1 MSALASSSS
10 AALRPTLATPS
21 AAPLSPSPSIR
32 TVSSPLILPRPGSFP
47 GAARTSVAFRA
58 VGKNNENGSWHP
70 SLAPHRP
77 SPAPP
82 LPRRSRWRRYARAHG
97 HSLCLVPPPPSSR
110 LPLPPPVPS
119 SPGPPPC
126 PLPPP
131 PSSPRSRCLS
141 IQEKTEICRKKKSAP
156 RSLHDRHR
164 VPAARD
170 RADRSKRHRRE
181 HGVSQW

>member
-10 AALRPTLATPS
+10 AALRPTLATPP
-21 AAPLSPSPSIR
+21 AASLPPSPSIR
-32 TVSSPLILPRPGSFP
+32 AVSSPLIFPRPGSFP

-77 SPAPP
+77 SPATP

-97 HSLCLVPPPPSSR
+97 TRSFPPLVSQISMR
-110 LPLPPPVPS
+110 IEIIT
-119 SPGPPPC
+119 
-126 PLPPP
+126 
-131 PSSPRSRCLS
+131 PRKRRSA
-141 IQEKTEICRKKKSAP
+141 EKKKSAP

>member
-97 HSLCLVPPPPSSR
+97 HSLCLVPPPPSS
-110 LPLPPPVPS
+110 
-119 SPGPPPC
+119 
-126 PLPPP
+126 
-131 PSSPRSRCLS
+131 PRSRCLS

>member
-97 HSLCLVPPPPSSR
+97 HSLCLVPPPLFSQISMLVNPRKNGDLQKKKVSAAIVTRSTQSSR
-110 LPLPPPVPS
+110 RA
-119 SPGPPPC
+119 
-126 PLPPP
+126 
-131 PSSPRSRCLS
+131 RSRRS
-141 IQEKTEICRKKKSAP
+141 IEETQTRAWRVAMVSVCRGGGAGP
-156 RSLHDRHR
+156 R
-164 VPAARD
+164 V
-170 RADRSKRHRRE
+170 
-181 HGVSQW
+181 V

>member
-97 HSLCLVPPPPSSR
+97 HSLCLVPPPP
-110 LPLPPPVPS
+110 
-119 SPGPPPC
+119 
-126 PLPPP
+126 